1 MIPNGKKYI
10 VKVPA
15 GKGTN
20 DFQFDEL
27 LPAFRKYCTKLTQ
40 NGGTRIASYTNSLEL
55 PRELSWAELLNDVI
69 EQFRPS
75 LEQIERINVIPTDE
89 EDHFLLSRE
98 TLEDFRTLNEM
109 MSHVG
114 PAVWA
119 RWDEMSKVYWKSCL
133 PRVRMLLEYGII
145 APEE

>member
-1 MIPNGKKYI
+1 MSLNGKKYI

-20 DFQFDEL
+20 DFRFDEL
-27 LPAFRKYCTKLTQ
+27 LPAFRKFCAKQSQ
-40 NGGTRIASYTNSLEL
+40 NGGTRIASYRNTLEV

-75 LEQIERINVIPTDE
+75 LEQIEHISAIPTDAE
-89 EDHFLLSRE
+89 GHFLLSRE
-98 TLEDFRTLNEM
+98 TYEDYRTINEV

-114 PAVWA
+114 PAVWE
-119 RWDEMSKVYWKSCL
+119 RWDEMSKIYWKSCI
-133 PRVRMLLEYGII
+133 PRLRMLLEQGVI
-145 APEE
+145 AEE